1 MSNRWQTQMIQ
12 VFPNRKQ
19 QKCYSTTEK
28 LYLPFAMSLDSFERA
43 GDGIDVDGDGW
54 SAVGC
59 VVSNGFCTWSAFSFG
74 SSEFSIFILSNSN
87 VVCRFP

>member
-1 MSNRWQTQMIQ
+1 MIQ

-43 GDGIDVDGDGW
+43 GDGIDVDGDG
-54 SAVGC
+54 
-59 VVSNGFCTWSAFSFG
+59 
-74 SSEFSIFILSNSN
+74 
-87 VVCRFP
+87 